1 MAAVFLNRLILQTVK
16 TENNCIRRCF
26 GKHIVQR
33 TAPAQLSP
41 AASAPRLSFLIHT
54 KAFST
59 IQDIQDERKKKKKD
73 GTAFSNTG
81 RKISE
86 RIIHVLDE
94 KGNDLGIMHRADV
107 IRLLDERD
115 LRLVQ
120 KNPSAEPPQY
130 QLMTGI
136 QIHEERMRLRE
147 REKASPKTGP
157 TLTKELTFSSNIGQH
172 DLDTKSKQIQQW
184 IEKKHKVQITI
195 KKGKNADE
203 PENKMLHGGITQA
216 CGPQPELWT
225 GTGLWPVRNQAAQQ
239 EEEIFNQIL
248 QTMPGMATFSSKP
261 QPTRGGKALM
271 CVLRPLT
278 KKEEN
283 EYQETQKKDTL
294 NKENGNDTDSDVLQL

>member
-157 TLTKELTFSSNIGQH
+157 TLTKELTFSSNIAQH

-203 PENKMLHGGITQA
+203 PENKM
-216 CGPQPELWT
+216 
-225 GTGLWPVRNQAAQQ
+225 
-239 EEEIFNQIL
+239 EEIFNQIL

-261 QPTRGGKALM
+261 QPIRGGKALM

>member
-1 MAAVFLNRLILQTVK
+1 MAALFLNRLTLQTIK
-16 TENNCIRRCF
+16 AENNCIRRCL
-26 GKHIVQR
+26 GKHIVQK
-33 TAPAQLSP
+33 TAPAQLFP
-41 AASAPRLSFLIHT
+41 AASAPRLSFLIHS

-73 GTAFSNTG
+73 GTTFSNIG
-81 RKISE
+81 RKINE

-94 KGNDLGIMHRADV
+94 KGNDLGNMHRADV

-120 KNPSAEPPQY
+120 RNPSAEPPEY

-136 QIHEERMRLRE
+136 QIHEERLRLRE
-147 REKASPKTGP
+147 REKARPKTGP

-184 IEKKHKVQITI
+184 IEKKYKVQITI
-195 KKGKNADE
+195 KKGKNTDE
-203 PENKMLHGGITQA
+203 PENKM
-216 CGPQPELWT
+216 
-225 GTGLWPVRNQAAQQ
+225 
-239 EEEIFNQIL
+239 EEIFNRIL

-261 QPTRGGKALM
+261 QPIKGGKALM

-278 KKEEN
+278 KRKRMN
-283 EYQETQKKDTL
+283 IQKFNKPRKKTL
-294 NKENGNDTDSDVLQL
+294 

>member
-203 PENKMLHGGITQA
+203 PENKM
-216 CGPQPELWT
+216 
-225 GTGLWPVRNQAAQQ
+225 
-239 EEEIFNQIL
+239 EEIFNQIL